1 MTHATPVLVGTNRAT
16 WVREVLA
23 DQEMPRDEIA
33 AVLTSW
39 EPRQVRHYLELHA
52 ERLEERLQERLAAQ
66 LRVLAEVERV
76 MIDAAPLR
84 SCVA

>member
-33 AVLTSW
+33 AVLTSS

-52 ERLEERLQERLAAQ
+52 EQLQERLAAQ